1 MMKRTI
7 KTLTTALIMLGWTAA
22 LSQVTELAPGNYRS
36 IVINPTGNGDH
47 TRGLILLHEMY
58 DGANLNMNY
67 AIGTITALRG
77 NAGGVN
83 RLNIAQVN
91 SSSAYQ
97 STSAHLVSIDNSS
110 VWKLKTC
117 RYNGKKYLAI
127 EVPYS
132 PPYHNHGF
140 KFVGWTVSSAENMR
154 YVSYEQSGTPVNTNV
169 LSEIADYQPNMP
181 ITQYA
186 SSFTIHGNVG
196 IGASPTEKLSVNGNI
211 RAKEVKVEMAN
222 WPDYVFGEEYDLMPL
237 PVLESHI
244 KTHGHLPGIPNAQEA
259 EAEGIGLA
267 EMNRKLLEKVEELTL
282 HLIEKDKENKFL
294 QGRLSAIEQ
303 HIGIKQSYEK

>member
-1 MMKRTI
+1 MMNQTIRTLI
-7 KTLTTALIMLGWTAA
+7 TALIVLGWTATF
-22 LSQVTELAPGNYRS
+22 SQVTELAPGNYRS
-36 IVINPTGNGDH
+36 IIINTTGNGDF
-47 TRGLILLHEMY
+47 TKGLILLHEMY
-58 DGANLNMNY
+58 DGVNLNMNY

-77 NAGGVN
+77 NAGGAN

-91 SSSAYQ
+91 SSSAHQ
-97 STSAHLVSIDNSS
+97 STSAHLVSMDNSS

-140 KFVGWTVSSAENMR
+140 KFVGWTISSAENMR

-169 LSEIADYQPNMP
+169 LSEIADYQSNMP
-181 ITQYA
+181 VTQYA

-196 IGASPTEKLSVNGNI
+196 IGGSPTEKLSVNGNV

-222 WPDYVFGEEYDLMPL
+222 WPDYVFKTDYPLMPL
-237 PVLESHI
+237 AELETYI
-244 KTHGHLPGIPNAQEA
+244 ETNGHLPGIPAAEEVEA
-259 EAEGIGLA
+259 VGVGLA

-282 HLIEKDKENKFL
+282 HLIEKDKEYKFL
-294 QGRLSAIEQ
+294 QDRLSAIEQ
-303 HIGIKQSYEK
+303 QIGIRQSYGK